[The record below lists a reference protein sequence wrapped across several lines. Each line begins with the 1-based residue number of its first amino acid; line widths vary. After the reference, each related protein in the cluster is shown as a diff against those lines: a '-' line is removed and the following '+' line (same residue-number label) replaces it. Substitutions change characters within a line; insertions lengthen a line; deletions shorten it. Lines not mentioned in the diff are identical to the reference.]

1 MPDRKIFARCANCD
15 TPIYT
20 KPSKGH
26 LGGPRHCRK
35 PECLSARMK
44 GDSNPFWGKAHT
56 SETKAKIASV
66 KTGKP
71 SGAKGITKRPL
82 TLQEKKLRSEAMKL
96 EWAKNRD
103 RRLECLTRGD
113 DHHWKKPHEEIRH
126 RLRFTEFQRREWTAK
141 SCMWCDSTENLI
153 LDHIMP
159 IAAGGKCVQENA
171 QTLCQP
177 CNLWKMWYVDRP
189 LAVYAKA
196 TSGA

>member
-1 MPDRKIFARCANCD
+1 MSDQRIFDLCANCD
-15 TPIYT
+15 APLS
-20 KPSKGH
+20 KPSKVH

-44 GDSNPFWGKAHT
+44 GDGNPFWCKSHT
-56 SETKAKIASV
+56 SETKAKIASA
-66 KTGKP
+66 KIGKP

-82 TLQEKKLRSEAMKL
+82 TLKERKQRSEQMTL

-103 RRLECLTRGD
+103 RRLAALVRGD

-126 RLRFTEFQRREWTAK
+126 RLRFTELQRREWTAK
-141 SCMWCDSTENLI
+141 SCMWCDSTENI
-153 LDHIMP
+153 VLDHVLP
-159 IAAGGKCVQENA
+159 IAAGGICIRENS

-177 CNLWKMWYVDRP
+177 CNLWKMWNVDRP